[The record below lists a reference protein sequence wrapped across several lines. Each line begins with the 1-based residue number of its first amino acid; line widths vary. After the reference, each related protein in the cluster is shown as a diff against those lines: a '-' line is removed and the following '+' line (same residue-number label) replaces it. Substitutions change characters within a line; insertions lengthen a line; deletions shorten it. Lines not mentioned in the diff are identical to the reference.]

1 MFVKCFIVSTYPKK
15 AWKKISKL
23 IFKYKYCY
31 FFIVIEV
38 RPAIPIIMGANIGT
52 TATNSIVAIVQIG
65 DKEHFRRA
73 FASATVHDMFNLLSV
88 IVLLPLEL
96 VTQYLFRLTKA
107 MVQIYNCQS
116 TNGAPEEVQNRV
128 LKKIT
133 KPITNLFIQ
142 LDKNAIEKIALAKA
156 NETIEVKSLI
166 KHCDKNFAVA
176 NVTVVMQN
184 FTSSKKPYSVFS
196 CKFLFHDTGMSDLVV
211 GIILLVLSLLI
222 LCICLRF
229 ITKTLHSLLRAKIAL
244 GIRKMINADFKKPFK
259 FLTGYVAILVGA
271 GMTVLI
277 QSSSV
282 YTSTLTLLVGMGIIT
297 LRRVYALTLG
307 ANIGTTA
314 TCMLAAFATH
324 GRNTQVAIQLALCHL
339 FFNISG
345 LIIWY
350 PVPFMRKTPTNL
362 AKVLGNI
369 VADYKWFAFIYLIF
383 VFFVFPGIVL
393 GLSLA
398 GWKVFVGIMAPACVI
413 VTAVVI
419 INVLQNTKFEWLPDS
434 LQTWDF
440 LPEPCRSLE
449 PYDRVISNIIKK
461 ISFKKM
467 QSEIK

>member
-1 MFVKCFIVSTYPKK
+1 MKNH
-15 AWKKISKL
+15 KKISKL

-107 MVQIYNCQS
+107 MVQLYNYQS
-116 TNGAPEEVQNRV
+116 TNGAPEEVQNPV

-166 KHCDKNFAVA
+166 KHCDENFAVA

-184 FTSSKKPYSVFS
+184 FTSSKKPYSAFS

-314 TCMLAAFATH
+314 TCMLAALATH

-350 PVPFMRKTPTNL
+350 PVPFMRKAPTNL

-413 VTAVVI
+413 VTVVLI

-449 PYDRVISNIIKK
+449 PYDRVISNVIKK